1 MTDIRTLILG
11 CDGSE
16 NAIAAAG
23 YASTLA
29 RATRASVKLV
39 HVFPRTALDLI
50 GMHGPSAAMVGIDPF
65 DQETFSR
72 LSDDAAAQAFDL
84 AAEQLDPALNIERV
98 RLAGDPSTELVRF
111 ANESDSPLILLGH
124 RGLGRISG
132 ALMGSV
138 SQRVI
143 HHAPCPVMVIP

>member
-1 MTDIRTLILG
+1 MTDIRTLIIG

-16 NAIAAAG
+16 HALVAAR

-29 RATRASVKLV
+29 RSTGASVKLV

-65 DQETFSR
+65 DQETFTR

-84 AAEQLDPALNIERV
+84 AAEQLDPALDVERV
-98 RLAGDPSTELVRF
+98 RLAGDPSTELVRY
-111 ANESDSPLILLGH
+111 AKEAESPLVLLGH